1 MIPAAFA
8 MLFFVGALWGIAVF
22 LVAYN
27 GYDRAD
33 GIITNIAGVCTFGVS
48 LCPTTPGNP
57 AVHQVVI
64 GDLHLTFACVAF
76 TLLAVMALSDFGKPF
91 AHHEGVGFVF
101 FGARLSGTP
110 NLIVAPIFGIL
121 LSVYVYGI
129 FAMRRF
135 AWPLGIFYAAY
146 VILNM
151 PLFILRYHGTAV
163 MQEHSWAYL
172 VPYPFVAI
180 GVSSGAAWLL
190 YRRKS
195 DLR

>member
-1 MIPAAFA
+1 MAERPRGAA
-8 MLFFVGALWGIAVF
+8 
-22 LVAYN
+22 
-27 GYDRAD
+27 
-33 GIITNIAGVCTFGVS
+33 
-48 LCPTTPGNP
+48 
-57 AVHQVVI
+57 
-64 GDLHLTFACVAF
+64 LTILAI
-76 TLLAVMALSDFGKPF
+76 LLAVMALSDFGKPF

-110 NLIVAPIFGIL
+110 NLVVAPIFGIL

-135 AWPLGIFYAAY
+135 ALPLGIFYAAY

-190 YRRKS
+190 YRRKAE
-195 DLR
+195 LR